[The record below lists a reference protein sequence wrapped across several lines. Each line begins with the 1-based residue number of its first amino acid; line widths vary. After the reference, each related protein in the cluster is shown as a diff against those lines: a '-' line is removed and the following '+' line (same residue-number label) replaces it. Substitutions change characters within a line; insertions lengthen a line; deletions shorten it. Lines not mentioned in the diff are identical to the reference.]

1 MTGLQVYIDFK
12 SANSYLAIGPT
23 TQLAQSIDL
32 EVDWLPFASKQKPV
46 PIKHDNETKGERH
59 SRIRAEYR
67 VRVERQYAQRQNLTL
82 NNAAYEAPSATNL
95 ALIGLALH
103 PTLDYVNA
111 AFDAYWVRQLDLD
124 DVDIVNKLLV
134 QTQAKEQL
142 PDAPACAQLLDNLL
156 HQASARGV
164 IDAPTYAIDDELYLG
179 REHLP
184 WIRELILIA

>member
-1 MTGLQVYIDFK
+1 MTRLQIYIDFR

-23 TQLAQSIDL
+23 TEVAQSIGV
-32 EVDWLPFASKQKPV
+32 EVAWLPFASKQKPAPV
-46 PIKHDNETKGERH
+46 EHDNETKGERH
-59 SRIRAEYR
+59 HRIRAEYR
-67 VRVERQYAQRQNLTL
+67 MRIERQYARRQNLTL
-82 NNAAYEAPSATNL
+82 NNAAYEMPGATNL
-95 ALIGLALH
+95 ALTGLALH

-124 DVDIVNKLLV
+124 DVDVVNELLV

-142 PDAPACAQLLDNLL
+142 PNAPACAQLLDNVL